1 MDELDVLKQHWNK
14 DNNFPKINRE
24 EIREMLHK
32 SSSSIVKWIFAISC
46 LEFSAGILL
55 NYLSRKYW
63 REGPNALWED
73 VVYVFYYVVLLIFII
88 LFFKKYKNI
97 KAEKNTK
104 KLTED
109 IIATRKLVQQYIYV
123 NFFVITVEFIQGMW
137 DGWHNIADTTVR
149 DGAPTWVEYSLFIG
163 IMLVLA
169 AILFSL
175 IALFYYLLYIRLTK
189 KLHKNY
195 KELIQLDH

>member
-14 DNNFPKINRE
+14 DHNFPKINRE

-46 LEFSAGILL
+46 MEFLAGILL

-63 REGPNALWED
+63 QASPDTLWED
-73 VVYVFYYVVLLIFII
+73 IVYVFYYVVLFTFII

-104 KLTED
+104 RLTED
-109 IIATRKLVQQYIYV
+109 IIATRKLVQLYIYV
-123 NFFVITVEFIQGMW
+123 NLIVITVEFIHGIW
-137 DGWHNIADTTVR
+137 DGWHNIADAMVR
-149 DGAPTWVEYSLFIG
+149 NGAPTWIEYSLFIG

-175 IALFYYLLYIRLTK
+175 IALFYYVLYIRLTK
-189 KLHKNY
+189 KLYKNY